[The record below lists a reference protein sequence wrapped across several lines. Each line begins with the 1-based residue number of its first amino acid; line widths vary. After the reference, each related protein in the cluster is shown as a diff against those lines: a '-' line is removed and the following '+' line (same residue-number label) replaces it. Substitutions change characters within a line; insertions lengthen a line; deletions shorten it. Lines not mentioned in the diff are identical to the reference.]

1 MYREPNL
8 RLGSNDDTCL
18 VFFASYG
25 KNALPI
31 YIFFFFFNPNSIFL
45 FFPFLP
51 RQIFSLEQA
60 AAEMNDQI
68 NIFQT
73 NCNHLEEEVCIKMIS
88 GPKFS

>member
-1 MYREPNL
+1 MTHVWFSLHPTEKTLSLFTYFL
-8 RLGSNDDTCL
+8 S
-18 VFFASYG
+18 S
-25 KNALPI
+25 
-31 YIFFFFFNPNSIFL
+31 NPNSIFL

-73 NCNHLEEEVCIKMIS
+73 NCNHLEEEVCTKMIS